1 MAPFFSKK
9 HTHFC
14 VKKHP
19 LTCKHIWREIQNP
32 IYQKLERFWIF
43 SFANHHSPLSSG
55 SQDCEKVGHWQWGEH
70 AVGGPRSGM
79 SWMATVDGL
88 HQNFRYT
95 HQLRLEGRW
104 SYDFFWRVKTDL
116 ESRWLALFFFLKDLG
131 WWWWLWWG
139 GCWWW
144 SWYVMVSQN
153 SRSFFDGKIQMGH
166 THSRFKTWPSPRPHL
181 AIFTELGT

>member
-1 MAPFFSKK
+1 MNIYLLAIKASSSHPFANKKIEFSQCGSFFFFSKK

-116 ESRWLALFFFLKDLG
+116 ESRWLALFFLK
-131 WWWWLWWG
+131 
-139 GCWWW
+139 
-144 SWYVMVSQN
+144 
-153 SRSFFDGKIQMGH
+153 R
-166 THSRFKTWPSPRPHL
+166 T
-181 AIFTELGT
+181 